1 MTNRLYRS
9 RTNKVFGGVCGGLA
23 EYFEVDP
30 VVLRILFVLLVIF
43 GGTGV
48 LLYVAAVIIIPK
60 KPLFEME
67 SMPEQNAATDN
78 RNVRN
83 WFGYA
88 LIGFGAL
95 LLLANLNV
103 FHFFSFIGDTV
114 EYIFPVMLIIL
125 GMAIIYY
132 HQTKP
137 DTAETPEGSESNEQ
151 NAGNAPYKQ
160 FRRSSTDKKILG
172 VCGGLADYFGIDP
185 SMMRL
190 LYVILCLASFGAGL
204 VLYLL
209 LAIIVPDDRAYNAT
223 RF

>member
-1 MTNRLYRS
+1 MN
-9 RTNKVFGGVCGGLA
+9 NK
-23 EYFEVDP
+23 
-30 VVLRILFVLLVIF
+30 
-43 GGTGV
+43 
-48 LLYVAAVIIIPK
+48 
-60 KPLFEME
+60 
-67 SMPEQNAATDN
+67 
-78 RNVRN
+78 NVRN

-88 LIGFGAL
+88 LIGLGAL

-137 DTAETPEGSESNEQ
+137 ETTEAAAGSEPGESKP
-151 NAGNAPYKQ
+151 GSTSYKQ
-160 FRRSSTDKKILG
+160 FRRSSTDRKILG
-172 VCGGLADYFGIDP
+172 VCGGLADYFGVDP